1 MENEANWRKLFP
13 KWTGPLNNETSHS
26 TLGEKTAIDD
36 EDTADDDD
44 DDGRIVSSTPFDV
57 LRRSSSFED
66 TSTSGYSVTDAI
78 THHQSTVFPPPYM
91 PPILVQSRRLPG
103 RDTTPQTS
111 RNPFVPPNA
120 CMDLQSRRTTLGP
133 DGSADS
139 RRPQP
144 NPILERVGHVPT
156 YSSSLDSE
164 SSFSE
169 VESYAA
175 GELPTS
181 VNRIQTRSFP
191 LGAEPQNGEGGPLHL
206 DTSYTSE
213 TDSDCDSLTGREQVD
228 PLKVIW
234 RRLVDKKEEVLN
246 TRAEIRRTRE
256 TLKRARADKDDAD
269 NALMS
274 FFRPLL
280 VSAVVQPLPMPSGP
294 LVQSFRRMQ
303 QTRDKYQ
310 TCEGLLESLED
321 RLDRAERQLDILDR
335 QMINELR
342 AAPSHPLGPIDN
354 GKPPPLPDPVGTIGA
369 DVIPLPGPLEAVG
382 SFETSKLPELLL
394 GIAAERAEDYHPL
407 YNRFMSAI
415 GYLQLAQEH
424 HNDLLVRK
432 QSIEGEQERLK
443 LAEDQEREQW
453 KLTEEQ
459 KITRLAKKHEQ
470 AQQSLLEEQKRQ
482 WSRLVEEQ
490 SRERSKLAEDNLQNN
505 TPLRVRQLR
514 DEDMEF
520 LRDFEVDESVASEE
534 VRRLQNEVEQFKT
547 LCQEKGVIPRYAPL
561 HEVYSYERDYDDD
574 ISIDFDPQNN
584 DDTAEHLA
592 NLRFPLLLSNPSHL
606 LRDFPVTAKTALKE
620 ATKMSESDP
629 RKTQVFGASA
639 KEFFIENLIRDARE
653 NDKSDFINRWLL
665 HSLRTS
671 PLEAELL
678 YNCFFMESHL
688 RILNFDRWQQDVLYY
703 WPRDD
708 AAKLRPEDF
717 LGPLTPEDTQLR
729 VGSSE
734 IPSGTRPSQRLDPL
748 NERTSASL

>member
-1 MENEANWRKLFP
+1 MENDADRRKLFT
-13 KWTGPLNNETSHS
+13 KWTKPLNNDTSYS
-26 TLGEKTAIDD
+26 ALGKETAIDD
-36 EDTADDDD
+36 EDDD

-57 LRRSSSFED
+57 LRRSSSFDD
-66 TSTSGYSVTDAI
+66 TSTTSGYSVTDAI
-78 THHQSTVFPPPYM
+78 THHQSTVFPPPFR
-91 PPILVQSRRLPG
+91 PPILVQSRRPPG

-111 RNPFVPPNA
+111 RNPSVPPDA
-120 CMDLQSRRTTLGP
+120 FMDLQGRRTTPGP

-144 NPILERVGHVPT
+144 IPILERVGHVPT
-156 YSSSLDSE
+156 YSSSLDSA

-181 VNRIQTRSFP
+181 VSRNQSRSFP
-191 LGAEPQNGEGGPLHL
+191 LGTEPQSGEEGPLHL

-213 TDSDCDSLTGREQVD
+213 TDGDCDSLAGEQTD

-294 LVQSFRRMQ
+294 LVQNFRRMQ

-321 RLDRAERQLDILDR
+321 RLDQAERQLDILDR

-342 AAPSHPLGPIDN
+342 TATAYPLRPIDSS
-354 GKPPPLPDPVGTIGA
+354 KLPPLPEPVGTIGA
-369 DVIPLPGPLEAVG
+369 DVIPLQGPPEAVG
-382 SFETSKLPELLL
+382 SSDTTRLPELLL

-432 QSIEGEQERLK
+432 QLIEGEQERLK

-459 KITRLAKKHEQ
+459 KMTRLAKKHEQ
-470 AQQSLLEEQKRQ
+470 AQQTLLEEQKRQ

-490 SRERSKLAEDNLQNN
+490 SRERSKLAEDNLQSD
-505 TPLRVRQLR
+505 TPLRIRQLR
-514 DEDMEF
+514 DEDIEF
-520 LRDFEVDESVASEE
+520 LHDFEVDESVASEE
-534 VRRLQNEVEQFKT
+534 VRRLRNEVEQLKK

-606 LRDFPVTAKTALKE
+606 LRDAPVTAKTALKE

-629 RKTQVFGASA
+629 RKTQVFGAAA
-639 KEFFIENLIRDARE
+639 KEFFIENLIRDTRE

-708 AAKLRPEDF
+708 AAKLHPEDF
-717 LGPLTPEDTQLR
+717 LGPVTPEDTQLR

-734 IPSGTRPSQRLDPL
+734 IPPGTRPSQRLDPL
-748 NERTSASL
+748 NERTSVSF